1 MDVKRGCPAEGAW
14 SRIIRLMDGDE
25 RRAERFRS
33 FLFGGLVGAS
43 AVIAAARRRR
53 LRGAPRHAAGL
64 AAFEDAP
71 CYQET
76 IEREAVTSRGAQGPD
91 QR

>member
-1 MDVKRGCPAEGAW
+1 
-14 SRIIRLMDGDE
+14 MDGDE
-25 RRAERFRS
+25 RRAERLRS
-33 FLFGGLVGAS
+33 FVFGGLIGAS
-43 AVIAAARRRR
+43 AVIATARRRR
-53 LRGAPRHAAGL
+53 KRGVPRRPAGL

-76 IEREAVTSRGAQGPD
+76 IERDAVSARGERAPD

>member
-1 MDVKRGCPAEGAW
+1 
-14 SRIIRLMDGDE
+14 MDGDE
-25 RRAERFRS
+25 RRAQRFRS
-33 FLFGGLVGAS
+33 FVFGGLIGAS
-43 AVIAAARRRR
+43 AVIAAARSRRR
-53 LRGAPRHAAGL
+53 REVPRHSAGL

-76 IEREAVTSRGAQGPD
+76 IERDAVSARAEQAPD

>member
-1 MDVKRGCPAEGAW
+1 
-14 SRIIRLMDGDE
+14 MDGDD
-25 RRAERFRS
+25 RRAERLRS
-33 FLFGGLVGAS
+33 FLVGGLIGAS
-43 AVIAAARRRR
+43 AVIATARRRR
-53 LRGAPRHAAGL
+53 KREGPRHPTGL

-76 IEREAVTSRGAQGPD
+76 IERDAVTARARGERAPG

>member
-1 MDVKRGCPAEGAW
+1 
-14 SRIIRLMDGDE
+14 MDGDE
-25 RRAERFRS
+25 RRAERLRS
-33 FLFGGLVGAS
+33 LLVGGLIGAS
-43 AVIAAARRRR
+43 AVIATARRRR
-53 LRGAPRHAAGL
+53 KHEVPRHPPGL

-76 IEREAVTSRGAQGPD
+76 IERDAVTARAQGERAPD

>member
-1 MDVKRGCPAEGAW
+1 MD
-14 SRIIRLMDGDE
+14 DE

-33 FLFGGLVGAS
+33 FLFGGLIGAS

-71 CYQET
+71 CYRET
-76 IEREAVTSRGAQGPD
+76 IEKEAVQARGIPEAHRPVSSDERTGKARPS
-91 QR
+91 

>member
-1 MDVKRGCPAEGAW
+1 
-14 SRIIRLMDGDE
+14 MDGAD

-33 FLFGGLVGAS
+33 FLVGGLIGAS
-43 AVIAAARRRR
+43 AVIATARRRR
-53 LRGAPRHAAGL
+53 RARAHKAPEHAAGL

-76 IEREAVTSRGAQGPD
+76 VEREAASARAPREPG
-91 QR
+91 RR

>member
-1 MDVKRGCPAEGAW
+1 MLP
-14 SRIIRLMDGDE
+14 MDGNE
-25 RRAERFRS
+25 RRTERLRS
-33 FLFGGLVGAS
+33 FVFGGLIGAS
-43 AVIAAARRRR
+43 AVIATVRRRR
-53 LRGAPRHAAGL
+53 RRDAPRHPAGL

-76 IEREAVTSRGAQGPD
+76 IERDAVSARAERGPD

>member
-1 MDVKRGCPAEGAW
+1 
-14 SRIIRLMDGDE
+14 MDGDE
-25 RRAERFRS
+25 RRAERLRS

-53 LRGAPRHAAGL
+53 PRGSPRHAAGL
-64 AAFEDAP
+64 AAFEEAP

-76 IEREAVTSRGAQGPD
+76 IEKEALSARGRGGQGPD
-91 QR
+91 RP

>member
-1 MDVKRGCPAEGAW
+1 MDNG
-14 SRIIRLMDGDE
+14 E
-25 RRAERFRS
+25 RRAERLRS
-33 FLFGGLVGAS
+33 FLFGGLIGAS

-53 LRGAPRHAAGL
+53 RPAAPVHAAGL

-76 IEREAVTSRGAQGPD
+76 IAREAVRGRADLEAGRPVVSD
-91 QR
+91 GRSGKARPS

>member
-1 MDVKRGCPAEGAW
+1 
-14 SRIIRLMDGDE
+14 MDGDE
-25 RRAERFRS
+25 RRAERLRS
-33 FLFGGLVGAS
+33 FLVGGLIGAS

-53 LRGAPRHAAGL
+53 RREAPRHPAGL

-76 IEREAVTSRGAQGPD
+76 IERAAVSARAERAPD
-91 QR
+91 QP